1 MATLLLM
8 LLISCV
14 SNTVYKTVVPEV
26 SFPKFPRA
34 ESIFNNGDGTCTVSS
49 DWIVQLAEYSIRIQ
63 ETENNYKEI
72 KELYEDN

>member
-8 LLISCV
+8 LLTSCV

-34 ESIFNNGDGTCTVSS
+34 ESISDNGDGTCTVSS
-49 DWIVQLAEYSIRIQ
+49 EWIVQLAEYSIRIQ
-63 ETENNYKEI
+63 ETENNYNQI
-72 KELYEDN
+72 KSLYD